1 MGLFGGK
8 ITRAILGGISG
19 GGLLSAGAT
28 LLGGVMQNKASAKA
42 ASVANDFTT
51 EQLQNR
57 HQWEVQDL
65 LAAGLNPI
73 LSAGGTPS
81 IGGSAVA
88 DVPSNP
94 LGDASSKILQAK
106 ALQAQIANTE
116 ADTANKNTQTVLN
129 QKTAARTDEETKLVK
144 INQGIAAS
152 NSASAA
158 SQARIIASQVPNEI
172 AINRNSAKEQ
182 NTWTNKY
189 IRPHT
194 KAWSD
199 AIKDW
204 SSILGTTG
212 AAGGALAKQLVK

>member
-73 LSAGGTPS
+73 LS
-81 IGGSAVA
+81 IGGS
-88 DVPSNP
+88 
-94 LGDASSKILQAK
+94 K
-106 ALQAQIANTE
+106 
-116 ADTANKNTQTVLN
+116 
-129 QKTAARTDEETKLVK
+129 
-144 INQGIAAS
+144 
-152 NSASAA
+152 
-158 SQARIIASQVPNEI
+158 
-172 AINRNSAKEQ
+172 
-182 NTWTNKY
+182 
-189 IRPHT
+189 
-194 KAWSD
+194 
-199 AIKDW
+199 
-204 SSILGTTG
+204 
-212 AAGGALAKQLVK
+212 